1 MEYIINTALQALL
14 PLLIAAG
21 VTAPGVAS
29 AQRTFTPE
37 FTALVVHVDDGDTLV
52 ALRADGQ
59 KTKVR
64 LANIDAPEK
73 EHGRCKPGQPFSE
86 KSSLALKQLVQG
98 KTVSFAC
105 TTLDRFDRHICDV
118 QTGST
123 TANREL
129 VRQGLAWANRSQP
142 SYLRDQEVV
151 EAEMQA
157 KSSNRGIW
165 SDPRSVEPWIW
176 RREAWNKTCQG

>member
-1 MEYIINTALQALL
+1 MENIFNSALQALL
-14 PLLIAAG
+14 PLLVAIG
-21 VTAPGVAS
+21 VTAPGVAN

-86 KSSLALKQLVQG
+86 KATQALKMLVHG
-98 KTVSFAC
+98 KTVDFVCS
-105 TTLDRFDRHICDV
+105 TLDQYDRHICDV
-118 QTGST
+118 QTGAT

-129 VRQGLAWANRSQP
+129 VRQGVAWANRARP

-151 EAEMQA
+151 EAEEQA
-157 KSSNRGIW
+157 KAAGKGIW
-165 SDPRSVEPWIW
+165 SDPRSVEPWTW
-176 RREAWNKTCQG
+176 RREVWTKTCQG